1 MSYRDYKQFEKD
13 RSMRM
18 FLPQEIKSFT
28 GSLTTR
34 REKKEEISIEKKKI
48 NHHLRKGKE
57 EKCKEK

>member
-1 MSYRDYKQFEKD
+1 
-13 RSMRM
+13 MRT
-18 FLPQEIKSFT
+18 FLPQEMKSFT

-34 REKKEEISIEKKKI
+34 REKKEGISIEKKKM